1 MLLFL
6 LRRPLPFAFVGRGQ
20 PDLAARVS
28 RTYGFLCLYVVG
40 DGVSTAF
47 GGAILG
53 AGKQGVAGVVV
64 VLAYFAVAL
73 PIAYLLALRQGY
85 GFMGCVA
92 AMTLGTFLQCA
103 GNGWVTGERALGH
116 VWFVCLEPARTFR
129 ASQTST
135 DSLH

>member
-103 GNGWVTGERALGH
+103 GNGWVTGERARSAMFGL
-116 VWFVCLEPARTFR
+116 FV
-129 ASQTST
+129 
-135 DSLH
+135 